1 MNPFITTNEL
11 AEMCDITNREASHII
26 REVQKDLEDRG
37 FYVIKSKPLRAP
49 RKEVLKKL
57 GVEL

>member
-11 AEMCDITNREASHII
+11 ADLCDITQREASHII
-26 REVQKDLEDRG
+26 REVQKDLEERG
-37 FYVIKSKPLRAP
+37 FYVIKTKPLKAP
-49 RKEVLKKL
+49 RKEVLRKL

>member
-1 MNPFITTNEL
+1 MNLFINSIEL
-11 AEMCDITNREASHII
+11 AEMCDITQREASQII
-26 REVQKDLEDRG
+26 REVQKDLESRG